1 MGLKMNITKTKV
13 MVVDNT
19 PINVNNVLI
28 ENVQGYVYLGQHYSL
43 KEKNQDKEIQRRI
56 MAGWAAYAKHRDIF
70 KSNLAICLK
79 RQVYNSC
86 VLPAMTYGAET
97 WTLTKQAQNKLAAA
111 QTKME
116 RSMLNITY
124 KDRKTNIW
132 VRERTTVI
140 DIIHTVRKMK
150 WSWAG
155 HINRLKDD
163 RWTSAHV
170 NNDNEACQTTDWSN
184 ATANCKHA
192 YAAESNRLLG
202 GVCIPDALLCKH
214 TNCTNRDHIAP
225 IDDFYQSINRSL
237 IASSADTIR
246 SRHYTCR
253 KRHKAV
259 PGWNDTVKHAH
270 GVARN
275 SYII

>member
-1 MGLKMNITKTKV
+1 MNRGKIVSIYAGL
-13 MVVDNT
+13 
-19 PINVNNVLI
+19 
-28 ENVQGYVYLGQHYSL
+28 Y
-43 KEKNQDKEIQRRI
+43 
-56 MAGWAAYAKHRDIF
+56 
-70 KSNLAICLK
+70 
-79 RQVYNSC
+79 
-86 VLPAMTYGAET
+86 
-97 WTLTKQAQNKLAAA
+97 
-111 QTKME
+111 
-116 RSMLNITY
+116 
-124 KDRKTNIW
+124 
-132 VRERTTVI
+132 
-140 DIIHTVRKMK
+140 
-150 WSWAG
+150 
-155 HINRLKDD
+155 
-163 RWTSAHV
+163 
-170 NNDNEACQTTDWSN
+170 

-214 TNCTNRDHIAP
+214 VNCTNPDHIAA
-225 IDDFYQSINRSL
+225 IDYFYQSINRSL